1 MNLPVKDFPRQI
13 LEAAE
18 GIAGRVLGAGL
29 AVSAVLICFLQIDE
43 IQKLSLAGQIAS
55 WLLVVLICL
64 MEGMYI
70 VLILT
75 ARSAAGIIPPIPEV
89 AMRQPRLPKILRP
102 VAAAFWLG
110 HFLFIIALIYVLRE
124 STGASISWLAW
135 LGVYGLASLFDFLA
149 YGYLL
154 LFVTAFTKN
163 NAAIKSLWQHRF
175 GVSQIIAIL
184 SIFAPSFLPIHR
196 VQ

>member
-1 MNLPVKDFPRQI
+1 VKGFPKQT
-13 LEAAE
+13 LEAVE
-18 GIAGRVLGAGL
+18 GIAGRILGAAL
-29 AVSAVLICFLQIDE
+29 AVGAVLICFLQIDE
-43 IQKLSLAGQIAS
+43 IQKLSLADQIAS

-64 MEGMYI
+64 MEGMYV

-75 ARSAAGIIPPIPEV
+75 TRTAAGIIPPMSEV
-89 AMRQPRLPKILRP
+89 AMRQPRMPKLLRP
-102 VAAAFWLG
+102 IAAIFWLG
-110 HFLFIIALIYVLRE
+110 HFLFIIGLIYILRQ

-135 LGVYGLASLFDFLA
+135 SGVYCLASLFDFLA

-163 NAAIKSLWQHRF
+163 DAPIKVLWQRRF
-175 GVSQIIAIL
+175 WVSQIIAIL
-184 SIFAPSFLPIHR
+184 STFAPSFLPIHQ

>member
-1 MNLPVKDFPRQI
+1 
-13 LEAAE
+13 
-18 GIAGRVLGAGL
+18 LGAAL

-64 MEGMYI
+64 MEGMYV

-75 ARSAAGIIPPIPEV
+75 TRRVAGILPSIREV
-89 AMRQPRLPKILRP
+89 AMRQPRLPKIFRP
-102 VAAAFWLG
+102 IAAIFWLS

-124 STGASISWLAW
+124 ATGAFTSWQAW
-135 LGVYGLASLFDFLA
+135 LGVYFLASLFDFLA

-154 LFVTAFTKN
+154 LFVTAFTKSS
-163 NAAIKSLWQHRF
+163 ALIKNLWQHRF
-175 GVSQIIAIL
+175 WASQIIAIL
-184 SIFAPSFLPIHR
+184 STFAPSFLPIHR